1 MKQFKT
7 KISILLGTC
16 LFAFLATGQTNT
28 FNYSGAIQTY
38 IVPTG
43 VAKIQITAVG
53 AAGGTGIN
61 ASFGNGGSG
70 ASMQGIFDVTP
81 GQALSV
87 LVGGKGTDGADY
99 VGGGGG
105 GSFVW
110 ETSTSTLLIA
120 AGGGG
125 GGGATDGG
133 TAFIDGTDAVTTVNA
148 SNGNGFSDGAG
159 FSGNGGAIP
168 TSLSN
173 GEPYAS
179 GGAGWNTNGNDGT
192 DHGCTFT
199 STGGLTPLNGGNGG
213 SGGGNTDCAGGF
225 GGGGGGNGRCG
236 AVGGG
241 GGGGYSGGGAGGE
254 VISSNYNG
262 GGGGGSFNTGALQV
276 NLTSIGNDNGVV
288 TISAVAFVGINEI
301 NAIQVALFP
310 NPTTGKLTVSA
321 TAAIQMIEIGS
332 LTGQVVATYSETNS
346 IDISELINGVYIAKI
361 TTVNNKTTVKRIV
374 KK

>member
-99 VGGGGG
+99 VGGGG
-105 GSFVW
+105 
-110 ETSTSTLLIA
+110 
-120 AGGGG
+120 
-125 GGGATDGG
+125 
-133 TAFIDGTDAVTTVNA
+133 
-148 SNGNGFSDGAG
+148 
-159 FSGNGGAIP
+159 
-168 TSLSN
+168 
-173 GEPYAS
+173 
-179 GGAGWNTNGNDGT
+179 
-192 DHGCTFT
+192 
-199 STGGLTPLNGGNGG
+199 
-213 SGGGNTDCAGGF
+213 
-225 GGGGGGNGRCG
+225 
-236 AVGGG
+236 
-241 GGGGYSGGGAGGE
+241 GGE